1 MKYHHSFCGYEIA
14 GPDLVVVNAPGEL
27 FPVSEVYAVA
37 AGSFIFINYSSNFL
51 PADII
56 ERHCHMGIIV

>member
-1 MKYHHSFCGYEIA
+1 
-14 GPDLVVVNAPGEL
+14 
-27 FPVSEVYAVA
+27 VA